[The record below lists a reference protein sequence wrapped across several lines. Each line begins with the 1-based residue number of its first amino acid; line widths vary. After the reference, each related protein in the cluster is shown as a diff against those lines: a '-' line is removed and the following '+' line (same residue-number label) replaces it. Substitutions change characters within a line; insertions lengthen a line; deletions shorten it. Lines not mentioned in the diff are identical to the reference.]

1 MKEKINKTMNL
12 ISNNKKVIE
21 NYFFMTVL
29 QILNSMFY
37 FLIYPFLIR
46 TLGAESYGLYV
57 YALSIVTYFISFV
70 GFGFDMPG
78 VKAIAEN
85 SGNTKSISN
94 IISCIFTAKIYLEI
108 ISFVIFSVVIFSIP
122 YLRNKSLLFYILFFQ
137 TFTNIFFPQWYFQG
151 VQRMRVVTIIQ
162 LSLKL
167 ISLPFIFL
175 LIKSSKDINVFAIIT
190 TFSSIGGGIV
200 AAIVLKYEEG
210 IIISWVSINDLKIW
224 FKDSLPFF
232 LSSSTGVIKEQSVT
246 VIIGAFF
253 GMHDVAIYDLANK
266 IIMVPRVFLFS
277 VNGAIFPKVIA
288 NMKIEIT
295 RKIIKYE
302 TLIGITIIMLIL
314 VLGKWIVLILGGSDM
329 LASYPISVTLSLTI
343 LSWIV
348 VGAYIAFIFVPN
360 SKYFY
365 VAKNQFVALISFVIF
380 CTLGMFIYQN
390 ILVLAIAMSLSGL
403 TEIIYCR
410 YVIFKEKLLQ

>member
-314 VLGKWIVLILGGSDM
+314 VFGKWIVLILGGSDM

>member
-1 MKEKINKTMNL
+1 
-12 ISNNKKVIE
+12 
-21 NYFFMTVL
+21 
-29 QILNSMFY
+29 MFY

-314 VLGKWIVLILGGSDM
+314 VFGKWIVLILGGSDM